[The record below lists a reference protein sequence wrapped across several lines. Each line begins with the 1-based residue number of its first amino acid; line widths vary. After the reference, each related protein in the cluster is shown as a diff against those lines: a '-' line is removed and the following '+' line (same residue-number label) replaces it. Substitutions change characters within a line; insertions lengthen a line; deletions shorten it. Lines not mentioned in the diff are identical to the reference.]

1 MSSLKTAF
9 KILKVTVLLL
19 LFLLVLTAILISAPP
34 VQTWLVKKVSTYL
47 SEDIGTRIT
56 VKRVSFSLFNRMNLD
71 GVYMEDQQQ
80 DTLIYA
86 DKIRVSITNL
96 FFMRERAE
104 VRNLTLDG
112 VVVNLN
118 REDSVWNYG
127 FLLDRFTSSGGSGQA
142 PKTAYYLN
150 RVLLR
155 NIRYNEK
162 DAWRGQHLTIG
173 LKELNLQAD
182 SISLSGKFAH
192 IARLHIEEPLVQ
204 VYDFPA
210 RRPKTTAVRDKS
222 KDSLPFNSG
231 NWDLRI
237 GELAIDN
244 GTFKGDK
251 QVNRPVYPYFDDS
264 YIHFFAIN
272 GKGRHLRLQQD
283 TLTMQVQL
291 AAKERSGFVVNELKS
306 HFRMRPGAMIFD
318 SLSIKTPWST
328 LGDYYAMHYENFNW
342 DMVRYVNNV
351 EMRGRFNNSKIHS
364 KDIAYFAP
372 ALKNWNKLITANGYV
387 SGPVSNLHSKGFVIK
402 SDSNTRLSG
411 NLQIKG
417 LPDTDQTYIDFRSA
431 DLHTSYADLSKIFP
445 GIAAVKEPHL
455 EEITSLS
462 YKGDFSGYLKN
473 FVTNGTVRTNLGSIT
488 ANLNLQ
494 LAKGNIPHYSG
505 TLSTGNFQL
514 GRLLQAK
521 SLGEISFNGTVKGSG
536 FTSQSMD
543 AELNGLFSRLDYKG
557 YSYEGIAVNGRMTK
571 KLFNGRVSVADPN
584 AIAVLDGAIDF
595 NGEKPVF
602 NFFADIQRSNLQ
614 TLHFAKEDI
623 RMIGKFDM
631 NFVGD
636 DIDNFSGSVH
646 LFDVAI
652 TRDYDT
658 YVFDTLTLSSQD
670 VDGQKILTL
679 KNTEAS
685 AYMIGNFKIK
695 ELPDAVKGFLN
706 KYYPAYIPPPDRAI
720 TIQNLLFQLDVKNI
734 DQYLP
739 LINPALKGFNN
750 STIVG
755 SLNSGT
761 NLMAVSAMV
770 PYASYKNFSVNDFR
784 LTGLGNMDSLKLTG
798 VIGNTTVNDSLQFP
812 STTISVNSRN
822 NVSQLNISTAA
833 NQTINDARL
842 SAQITNLT
850 DGIKIHF
857 DPSSVV
863 LNNKTWRIDDGGEIT
878 LSRSHIDAE
887 NIRFT
892 NGQQELSIVSRP
904 SDTGQWNDII
914 VKLTRLNMGDFMPFI
929 LKEPRMEGMLT
940 GNVTIE
946 NVFRNMHISADL
958 KADQFRFE
966 NDSIGQIDITGS
978 WDGQNKRAIYEAI
991 SNNEQYKFSIAG
1003 NYDIVDSVTHLINT
1017 HANFDRTR
1025 VDFLEKYLGTIFGN
1039 IRGYASG
1046 DITISGNADS
1056 PDYTGSVR
1064 LSEGGLKVLY
1074 TQVYYEFDHAT
1085 LTFSPGNI
1093 GFGTIILKDTLHKNN
1108 HLVPNTAVLTGN
1120 LKHTNFG
1127 NFEYDF
1133 TINSNRILALNTT
1146 RADNSM
1152 FYGKAIGKVNFRLRG
1167 PDNEMRMSITG
1178 QTVDSSFIYITS
1190 SSSKESAN
1198 ADYIIWKQY
1207 GREMDYD
1214 SLSNTMSELNVDL
1227 NLTANN
1233 FARLYMVLDE
1243 VTGDIIE
1250 ATGSGNFRMNVGT
1263 NTPFTMNGRYNIERG
1278 YYRFSFQEIFK
1289 KPFILLPNEGSFIR
1303 WDGDPYDAEINL
1315 KAKYAAND
1323 VKLSSLYAEMGQTTD
1338 PELSK
1343 LKSARTDVDVL
1354 CTLTGHL
1361 MKPDIHFEIAL
1372 PSNSDVKNSQRLLGD
1387 LQRMNNDDNEK
1398 NKQVAYLIVFKSFAP
1413 IGQYNVQQTDAATFA
1428 FNTISEYISGYL
1440 SSSLKTLL
1448 YGIFRDPDLSVNF
1461 SYTRASI
1468 DPTGTGAGIG
1478 NTVNLTRDNISFQ
1491 FIKSLLNDKLVV
1503 SFGSDFN
1510 FVSSGTQ
1517 TALSGQNSSFL
1528 FLPDVTAEYKITPD
1542 GKFRVSFF
1550 YRSNFDALS
1559 TTGRRNRA
1567 GGSISFRTEFDPESL
1582 RRKREQHRIR
1592 DEEARDAAASGD
1604 TTSVS
1609 RLQ

>member
-1 MSSLKTAF
+1 M
-9 KILKVTVLLL
+9 
-19 LFLLVLTAILISAPP
+19 VLTAILISAPP

-47 SEDIGTRIT
+47 SEDLGTKIT

-71 GVYMEDQQQ
+71 GVYMEDRKQ
-80 DTLIYA
+80 DTLLYA
-86 DKIRVSITNL
+86 DKVRVSITNL

-104 VRNLTLDG
+104 VRNITMDG
-112 VVVNLN
+112 VVVNFN

-127 FLLDRFTSSGGSGQA
+127 FLLDHFASSGGTGRQ
-142 PKTAYYLN
+142 PKTAYFLK

-155 NIRYNEK
+155 NIRYNEE
-162 DAWRGQHLTIG
+162 DAWRGQNLTIG

-182 SISLSGKFAH
+182 SISFSGKFAH
-192 IARLHIEEPLVQ
+192 IAHLDIEEPLIR

-210 RRPKTTAVRDKS
+210 RRPKTNTVRDKT
-222 KDSLPFNSG
+222 KDSIPFNSA
-231 NWDLRI
+231 NWDINIRKLVI
-237 GELAIDN
+237 GN
-244 GTFKGDK
+244 GAFKGDK
-251 QVNRPVYPYFDDS
+251 KVDRAAYPYFDDS
-264 YIHFFAIN
+264 NIHFFAIN
-272 GKGRHLRLQQD
+272 GKAENVKLRQD
-283 TLTMQVQL
+283 TLTARLQL
-291 AAKERSGFVVNELKS
+291 DAKERSGFVVNELTS
-306 HFRMRPGAMIFD
+306 NFRMEPGAMIFD
-318 SLSIKTPWST
+318 SLRVETPWSV
-328 LGDYYAMHYENFNW
+328 LGDYYAMHYEDFNW
-342 DMVRYVNNV
+342 DMVRYIDNV
-351 EMRGRFNNSKIHS
+351 EMRGRFNNSRVHS
-364 KDIAYFAP
+364 RDIAYFAP
-372 ALKNWNKLITANGYV
+372 ALKNWNKLITVDGYV
-387 SGPVSNLHSKGFVIK
+387 SGPVSNLQSKGFVVK
-402 SDSNTRLSG
+402 SDNSTRASG

-417 LPDTDQTYIDFRSA
+417 LPDIETTYIDFHSA
-431 DLHTSYADLSKIFP
+431 DLYTTYADMTKFLP
-445 GIAAVKEPHL
+445 GITEVKEPHL
-455 EEITSLS
+455 EEITHLG
-462 YKGDFSGYLKN
+462 YKGNFSGYLKN
-473 FVTNGTVRTNLGSIT
+473 FVTNGTISTNLGSIT
-488 ANLNLQ
+488 TDLNLK
-494 LAKGNIPHYSG
+494 LSAGNIPHYSG
-505 TLSTGNFQL
+505 KISTSNFQV
-514 GRLLQAK
+514 GRLLHVNT
-521 SLGEISFNGTVKGSG
+521 LGEMSFNGTVKGRG

-543 AELNGLFSRLDYKG
+543 SELDGLFSTLDYNG
-557 YSYEGIAVNGRMTK
+557 YSYENITVNGRMTQ
-571 KLFNGRVSVADPN
+571 KLFNGKVSVADPN
-584 AIAVLDGAIDF
+584 VIAVLDGAIDF

-614 TLHFAKEDI
+614 TLKFAKEDI
-623 RMIGKFDM
+623 RVIGKFDM

-646 LFDVAI
+646 LFDVAV

-658 YVFDTLTLSSQD
+658 YVFDTLTFNSTD
-670 VDGQKILTL
+670 IDGQKILTL

-706 KYYPAYIPPPDRAI
+706 KYYPAYIPPPDHEI

-739 LINPALKGFNN
+739 LINPSLKGFNN

-761 NLMAVSAMV
+761 NLMAISAMI
-770 PYASYKNFSVNDFR
+770 PYASYKNISVSDFR

-798 VIGNTTVNDSLQFP
+798 AIGNTTVNDSLQFP
-812 STTISVNSRN
+812 SSTISIASRN
-822 NVSQLNISTAA
+822 NVSQLNISTSA

-850 DGIKIHF
+850 DGIAIHF
-857 DPSSVV
+857 DPSSIV

-878 LSRSHIDAE
+878 LSRSHIDAD

-892 NGQQELSIVSRP
+892 NGEQELSVVSRP
-904 SDTGQWNDII
+904 SETGKWDDIVI
-914 VKLTRLNMGDFMPFI
+914 SLKKVNIGDFLPFI
-929 LKEPRMEGMLT
+929 INEPRMEGMVT
-940 GNVTIE
+940 GSITIE
-946 NVFRNMHISADL
+946 DVFQNFHVSAEL
-958 KADQFRFE
+958 RADQFRLE
-966 NDSIGQIDITGS
+966 NDFVGQIDITGS

-991 SNNEQYKFSIAG
+991 SKNDNYKFSIAG
-1003 NYDIVDSVTHLINT
+1003 NYDIIDSVTHTINT
-1017 HANFDRTR
+1017 HANFERTN
-1025 VDFLEKYLGTIFGN
+1025 VHFLEQYLGVVFGD

-1046 DITISGNADS
+1046 DITISGDASS
-1056 PDYTGSVR
+1056 PDYTGTIR

-1074 TQVYYEFDHAT
+1074 TQVYYEFDNAT

-1093 GFGTIILKDTLHKNN
+1093 NFGTVILKDTLHKNN
-1108 HLVPNTAVLTGN
+1108 RLVPNTAVLTGN
-1120 LKHTNFG
+1120 LRHTNFSK
-1127 NFEYDF
+1127 FEYDF
-1133 TINSNRILALNTT
+1133 SINSNRILALNTT

-1152 FYGKAIGKVNFRLRG
+1152 FYGNAIGKVNFRLRG
-1167 PDNEMRMSITG
+1167 PEDEMQMSITG

-1207 GREMDYD
+1207 GREMNYD
-1214 SLSNTMSELNVDL
+1214 SIGRVTSELNVDL

-1233 FARLYMVLDE
+1233 FARMYMVLDE
-1243 VTGDIIE
+1243 ITGDIIE
-1250 ATGSGNFRMNVGT
+1250 ATGNGNFRMNVGT

-1278 YYRFSFQEIFK
+1278 FYRFSFQEIFK

-1303 WDGDPYDAEINL
+1303 WDGDPYDAEISL

-1323 VKLSSLYAEMGQTTD
+1323 VKLSSLYAEFGQTTD

-1398 NKQVAYLIVFKSFAP
+1398 NKQVAYLIVFRSFAP

-1448 YGIFRDPDLSVNF
+1448 YGIFRDPGLSVNF

-1517 TALSGQNSSFL
+1517 TALGGQNSSFL
-1528 FLPDVTAEYKITPD
+1528 FLPDVTAEYKITAD

-1582 RRKREQHRIR
+1582 RRKRERQRIS
-1592 DEEARDAAASGD
+1592 DEARDTGSKD
-1604 TTSVS
+1604 TTSVGF
-1609 RLQ
+1609 LQ